1 MSEPDRLPLPIA
13 VGSRWVWE
21 PLKPHARE
29 VVTIIAIK
37 WNGEEWWITT
47 ETESADRQR
56 AWNDL
61 DRFVEACV
69 LLGEDDER

>member
-29 VVTIIAIK
+29 VVTIM
-37 WNGEEWWITT
+37 
-47 ETESADRQR
+47 
-56 AWNDL
+56 
-61 DRFVEACV
+61 
-69 LLGEDDER
+69 GEDDER